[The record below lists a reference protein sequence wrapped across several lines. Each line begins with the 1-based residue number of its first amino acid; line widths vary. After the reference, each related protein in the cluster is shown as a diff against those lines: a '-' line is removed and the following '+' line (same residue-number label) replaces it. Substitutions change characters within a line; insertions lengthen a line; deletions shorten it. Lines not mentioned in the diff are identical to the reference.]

1 MASKYAAQ
9 YIERA
14 KRHVKN
20 FKKACRVLR
29 FDPEKESDFDAIVT
43 ALAGIGQFG
52 TIRLAR
58 RFPFVTDEEQFLMV
72 ADVGLHFYWMT
83 LDFWQEIRQKEG
95 AAQIF

>member
-14 KRHVKN
+14 KREVKN
-20 FKKACRVLR
+20 FEVACRVLR

-43 ALAGIGQFG
+43 S
-52 TIRLAR
+52 
-58 RFPFVTDEEQFLMV
+58 FVTNEEEFLMV
-72 ADVGLHFYWMT
+72 AEVGLHFYWMT
-83 LDFWQEIRQKEG
+83 LDFWQEIRQKQG

>member
-14 KRHVKN
+14 KKEIEN
-20 FKKACRVLR
+20 FDQACRILQ
-29 FDPEKESDFDAIVT
+29 FDPDRQAEYDTIVR
-43 ALAGIGQFG
+43 ALFNIGQFG

-58 RFPFVTDEEQFLMV
+58 RFPFVTDEAEFLLV
-72 ADVGLHFYWMT
+72 ADVGLRFYWMT
-83 LDFWQEIRQKEG
+83 LDFWQNERKARG

>member
-14 KRHVKN
+14 KREVKN
-20 FKKACRVLR
+20 FEVACRVLR
-29 FDPEKESDFDAIVT
+29 FDPEKESDFDAVVT
-43 ALAGIGQFG
+43 SMVGIGQFG

-58 RFPFVTDEEQFLMV
+58 RFPFVTNEEEFLMV
-72 ADVGLHFYWMT
+72 AEVGLHFYWMT
-83 LDFWQEIRQKEG
+83 LDFWQEIRQKQG